1 MISPHISSGTVDL
14 TAAWIQ
20 PSWTFNTNSSRHLVD
35 LAGQIGALIVV
46 QMLGGDHQLAGDLA
60 AALALGLGDLH
71 GVTGLAASAR
81 SRASFS
87 FSMK

>member
-1 MISPHISSGTVDL
+1 MCPCPLRTRSAGRGSS
-14 TAAWIQ
+14 AWSEPVSIQ
-20 PSWTFNTNSSRHLVD
+20 VVPAPTPSG
-35 LAGQIGALIVV
+35 LA
-46 QMLGGDHQLAGDLA
+46 QMLGGDRQLAGDLA

>member
-1 MISPHISSGTVDL
+1 
-14 TAAWIQ
+14 
-20 PSWTFNTNSSRHLVD
+20 
-35 LAGQIGALIVV
+35 
-46 QMLGGDHQLAGDLA
+46 MLGGDCQLASDLA